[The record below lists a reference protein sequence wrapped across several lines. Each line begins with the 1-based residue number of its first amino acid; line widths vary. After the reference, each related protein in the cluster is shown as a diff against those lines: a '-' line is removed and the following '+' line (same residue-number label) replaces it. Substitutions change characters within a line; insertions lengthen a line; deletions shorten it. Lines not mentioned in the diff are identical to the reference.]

1 MTDDLERMFDTLS
14 RTPMPTPAREA
25 VKARGRSRGRHAVIG
40 TALAV
45 VMVLAGAT
53 AGGIAVAN
61 HWDDSAR
68 QVPPA
73 GRSVAPSP
81 EPAISA
87 TRPAPKSTPPAGV
100 FATSAMSD
108 LAPFFAATDRADS
121 SVRIAAKLVSAD
133 VGATSGN
140 VTYRPATDR
149 AVTAARLSVQA
160 VAAAIPAG
168 MKADLLKSVL
178 AVYNDLEV
186 RSLAFRS
193 AQDHARLLQCL
204 RYGGAAAR
212 RFPGDVTAALAI
224 AAASPPVP
232 AVAPASRPAAEI
244 ALRLVEIQTYDGG
257 CQSCGDTPFKGITP
271 IVWGHVPPAA
281 GTGDG
286 TISGIAF
293 TARYQAGRGWIVMVI
308 AC

>member
-1 MTDDLERMFDTLS
+1 MAIEGDRRHGL
-14 RTPMPTPAREA
+14 PRESA
-25 VKARGRSRGRHAVIG
+25 EINPDSVALGAALRSPGGHAAIG

-61 HWDDSAR
+61 HRDDSTR
-68 QVPPA
+68 RVPPA

-81 EPAISA
+81 EPTISA
-87 TRPAPKSTPPAGV
+87 TRPAPITTPLAGV
-100 FATSAMSD
+100 SGPTAMSD
-108 LAPFFAATDRADS
+108 LGLFFAATDRADS
-121 SVRIAAKLVSAD
+121 LVRIAAKLVSAD
-133 VGATSGN
+133 VGATSGT
-140 VTYRPATDR
+140 VTYRPPTNQ
-149 AVTAARLSVQA
+149 AVTAAGLSVQA

-168 MKADLLKSVL
+168 MKAGLLEGVL

-186 RSLAFRS
+186 RSLVFRP

-204 RYGGAAAR
+204 RHGSAAAR
-212 RFPGDVTAALAI
+212 RFSGDVAAARAL
-224 AAASPPVP
+224 AAASPPLL

-244 ALRLVEIQTYDGG
+244 ALRLAEIQTYDGG
-257 CQSCGDTPFKGITP
+257 CQSCGDPPFKGITP

-286 TISGIAF
+286 TISGISF
-293 TARYQAGRGWIVMVI
+293 TARYQAGHGWIVMVN

>member
-1 MTDDLERMFDTLS
+1 MTDDLGRMFDTLS
-14 RTPMPTPAREA
+14 RTPVPTPSRQA
-25 VKARGRSRGRHAVIG
+25 VKARGRARGRHAAIG

-45 VMVLAGAT
+45 TMVLAGAT
-53 AGGIAVAN
+53 AGGIAVAHHRDN
-61 HWDDSAR
+61 PTR
-68 QVPPA
+68 PVPPA

-81 EPAISA
+81 EPSTSA
-87 TRPAPKSTPPAGV
+87 TPPARQTPAPVGEPV
-100 FATSAMSD
+100 PSAMAD
-108 LAPFFAATDRADS
+108 LAPFFAATDQADS
-121 SVRIAAKLVSAD
+121 LVRIAARLVSAD
-133 VGATSGN
+133 VSATSGD
-140 VTYRPATDR
+140 VTYRPATDQ
-149 AVTAARLSVQA
+149 AIAAAATGVQA

-186 RSLAFRS
+186 RSLAFRP
-193 AQDHARLLQCL
+193 AQSHARLLQCL
-204 RYGGAAAR
+204 RNGSAAAR
-212 RFPGDVTAALAI
+212 RFPADV
-224 AAASPPVP
+224 AAARAMAAGSPPVS

-244 ALRLVEIQTYDGG
+244 ALRLAEIRTYDGG

-286 TISGIAF
+286 TISGISF
-293 TARYQAGRGWIVMVI
+293 TARYQAGQGWVVMVN